1 MLHPLRDALVVDD
14 AGAPTQRHLVLE
26 STDWDEIAD
35 STDEVYM
42 PFRVRPCGTGSPD
55 SFHYT
60 FGVGGFTLSRFR
72 YGAGV
77 ALDDFEPDS
86 GRGIALTTI
95 RGTVRHQGEAC
106 TGVGES
112 FLVDV
117 SRSGYRLDANHDHVQ
132 LNLSF
137 PHHLLAE
144 LYERWHG
151 VPADEAMWRQSFTF
165 GGPGSSWHAL
175 LEYCVRCIAE
185 MPDQVSD
192 GPLGQ
197 HLEEM
202 LGMNLL
208 TQWSRRAG
216 DPAYGR
222 TNGLAPRYVV
232 AAEEYL
238 REHARGAPTL
248 TEVAS
253 AVGVSVRALTGAF
266 RSYRDQSPMEVLRE
280 HRMNGVRRDLLAAP
294 PDATVSS
301 VLRTWGYVNHG
312 VFAQAYRARF
322 GEPPSATLA
331 RLSPRPPRPGSA

>member
-1 MLHPLRDALVVDD
+1 MPDPLRDALVLDD
-14 AGAPTQRHLVLE
+14 AGRPTQQHLVLL
-26 STDWDEIAD
+26 SADWDAIAA

-42 PFRVRPCGTGSPD
+42 PFRVRPTGSGPPD
-55 SFHYT
+55 SLHYT
-60 FGVGGFTLSRFR
+60 CPIGGFTLSRFR
-72 YGAGV
+72 YGAAV

-95 RGTVRHQGEAC
+95 RGLVRHQGEAC
-106 TGVGES
+106 TGEGES

-117 SRSGYRLDANHDHVQ
+117 SRSGYRLDADDEHVQ

-137 PHHLLAE
+137 PHQLLAE

-151 VPADEAMWRQSFTF
+151 LPADERMWRHSFVF

-175 LEYCVRCIAE
+175 LEYSVRCIAE
-185 MPDQVSD
+185 MPDQVVD
-192 GPLGQ
+192 GPLGR

-216 DPAYGR
+216 DPAYVR
-222 TNGLAPRYVV
+222 ANGLAPRYVV
-232 AAEEYL
+232 AAEDYL
-238 REHARGAPTL
+238 REHARSAPTL
-248 TEVAS
+248 TDVAS

-266 RSYRDQSPMEVLRE
+266 RSHRDQSPMAMLRDL
-280 HRMNGVRRDLLAAP
+280 RMGGVRADLLAAP
-294 PDATVSS
+294 AGATVSG
-301 VLRTWGYVNHG
+301 VLRSWGVVNHG

-322 GEPPSATLA
+322 GEPPSATLT
-331 RLSPRPPRPGSA
+331 RLRPRP